1 MKIIFTLASLLL
13 ITSLH
18 AETADVL
25 NVVSK
30 QAKDKTWSFEVTVK
44 HADTG
49 WKDYANGWDI
59 VLPDGT
65 ILKLDDN
72 DKFTRTLWHPHVK
85 EQPFTRSQSHLII
98 PDDIKEVTV
107 KAHTTV
113 DGWGGKELIVS
124 LEKTNLKNKGDK

>member
-1 MKIIFTLASLLL
+1 MKIMLSLTSLLL

-25 NVVSK
+25 SIVGK
-30 QAKDKTWSFEVTVK
+30 QASDKTWSFEVTVK

-49 WKDYANGWDI
+49 WKDYANGWDV

-65 ILKLDDN
+65 VLKLDEQ
-72 DKFTRTLWHPHVK
+72 DKFTRTLAHPHVK
-85 EQPFTRSQSHLII
+85 EQPFTRSQSGLTI
-98 PDDIKEVTV
+98 PDEVKEITV

-113 DGWGGKELIVS
+113 DGWGGKELK
-124 LEKTNLKNKGDK
+124 LLLK

>member
-1 MKIIFTLASLLL
+1 MKIALFLISLFL
-13 ITSLH
+13 ISNLH

-25 NVVSK
+25 KVVSK
-30 QAKDKTWSFEVTVK
+30 QADDKTWTFEVTVK

-65 ILKLDDN
+65 SLKLSEK
-72 DKFTRTLWHPHVK
+72 DKFTRTLWHPHVN
-85 EQPFTRSQSHLII
+85 EQPFTRSQSGLII

-113 DGWGGKELIVS
+113 DGWGGKEVKVS
-124 LEKTNLKNKGDK
+124 LKNIRPTR

>member
-1 MKIIFTLASLLL
+1 MKIILALSSLFL

-25 NVVSK
+25 KVVSK
-30 QAKDKTWSFEVTVK
+30 QADDKTWSFDVTVK

-65 ILKLDDN
+65 TLKLDDN
-72 DKFTRTLWHPHVK
+72 DKFTRTLWHPHVN
-85 EQPFTRSQSHLII
+85 EQPFTRSQSGLVI
-98 PDDIKEVTV
+98 PDDIKEVTI

-113 DGWGGKELIVS
+113 DGWGGKEMKIQLQ
-124 LEKTNLKNKGDK
+124 KN